1 MEYSED
7 ELQVCE
13 FDICNLGY
21 GAPLIMIMYQFI
33 TSTAPGMGS
42 RRELPVA

>member
-21 GAPLIMIMYQFI
+21 GAPLIMVVCQFI
-33 TSTAPGMGS
+33 TSTAPRMGG

>member
-1 MEYSED
+1 MEYSGD

-21 GAPLIMIMYQFI
+21 GAPLIMGTPHGLAIVDRGYSYDL
-33 TSTAPGMGS
+33 THKG
-42 RRELPVA
+42 